1 MYDEYNTLIKNG
13 TWVLVPKPPGANIV
27 RCVWLFR
34 HKFHADGSLSRYKA
48 RLVANDSSHQVG
60 IDCDETFNLVV
71 KPTTIRIMLSLALTR
86 HWPIHQLD
94 VKNAFLNGDLSE
106 TVYMH
111 QPPGF
116 VDPRYPHHVCRLQ
129 RSGTDTACLLIYVDD
144 IVLTTSSTAL
154 LYKIIYSL
162 LRKFDMT
169 DLDALNHFLG
179 VSVTCD
185 TTGVFLSQKR
195 YVIELLERAHMLNC
209 NPTQTLVDTESKL
222 GPEGTPIS
230 DHTLYLSLAGGL
242 QYLTF
247 TLPDLSYVVQQIC
260 LYMHDPR
267 EPHLAALKRILCYVR
282 GTLEFGLQLYASS
295 GSSLVAYSD
304 ADWAGCPATIRS
316 TFGAVYLSANPVQHQ
331 RTKHIEID
339 IHFVRDMVAMGHVR
353 VLHVPSRYQYANI
366 FTKGIPSVLFEEFRT
381 SLSVRLPPAQT
392 AKESMAPL
400 SSLHLRPHITSST
413 DALYSHLT
421 RLKKPCCQNVVFCK
435 TNQEDQDLSLTIGDQ
450 SLKFQRRDLLLH
462 SVLGSLSLAAI
473 VPLAFAEEEG
483 YRIYTDDVNKFKITI
498 PQDWLVGGGEGN
510 GFKSVTAFYPS
521 EASTSNV
528 SLVITGLGADYTKLE
543 SFGKVDSF
551 AETLVSGLDRSWQ
564 RPPGVS
570 AKLIDSK
577 SSKALLQCNKK
588 QFKMVIA
595 TRNTPSNSNS
605 GELEGSMR
613 DLVIQLQEAV
623 NQLNQSMQSMNGKIA
638 TIETGQAYLSNEVT
652 RFKNGEVDNVS
663 DEEKV
668 RLASN
673 HLYDKALA
681 WHRQF
686 EKTHGELV
694 TWELYETETYK
705 RFGPCYED
713 PMEEIKNLSQKGT
726 VPEYQD
732 KFEALISRVEL
743 NESQAISCF
752 VGGLQQDIGL
762 MVKMFRPKS
771 LYDAY
776 QLARTLRGHK
786 CSEQLFSLEVLA
798 EEESTEV
805 EEELETP
812 TEEESVEEQVVY
824 PHISLNALAGINT
837 FHTMRIKGHVGK
849 QDVHILVDSGSTHNF
864 VDVQCAKKLGCEI
877 RSICPL
883 QVEVSRG
890 NQMLSTS
897 TCRGFTWTLQGQNF
911 TSDVMLLPLGGC
923 DMVLGKGDPER
934 YTTSN
939 RAVDEWEGFWKSS
952 MSLCVYPTTLM
963 AVSGQ
968 KGLASEEGHTLSEL
982 LASFEVVFAIPNTLP
997 PHRTHDHKIVLQEGV
1012 PPVNIRPYKHPP
1024 TQKDAIEL
1032 MVKELL
1038 QTGVIRPS
1046 HSPFSSPIVM
1056 VKKKDGTWRMCMDYR
1071 KLNQYTIKDK
1081 FPIPVIEELI
1091 DELNGATV
1099 FTKLDL
1105 RSGYHQIRM
1114 VDEDVHKTAFRTH
1127 EGHYEFL
1134 VMPFGLTNAPSTF
1147 RSLMNSVFK
1156 DHLRHFVLVFFDDI
1170 LSKCVFAVDQ
1180 VEYLGHI
1187 ISTKGVATNASK
1199 IEAMKNWPVPR
1210 NIKECI
1216 RDWGHPIAYLS
1227 KTLAPKHQ
1235 SLSTYEKEFMA
1246 VVLALEKWRGYLLD
1260 RHFKIKTDHFSLKYL
1275 LDQRLSTPFQTK
1287 WLPKLLGFDYE
1298 ISYKKGSDNAAA
1310 DALSRLSTSTELHS
1324 MILSSIEPE
1333 LLDKIKASWIADV
1346 DVQLL
1351 IQRLEGQIV
1360 PNKKFTWENGKL
1372 RRKGKLVIGN
1382 DKALRL
1388 QLVKVFHNDPVGG
1401 HSGMQGQSFSQF
1413 VLENL
1418 VQTIKDRVAYFYC
1431 LSSPIRWPNKEYWY
1445 NTNFHTSINTTPFE
1459 IVYGQAP
1466 TFHIRYVMGPSN
1478 VDKVDRTLSA
1488 REEAITM
1495 LKFHLRRAQDR
1506 MKAIADGHRTDRQYA
1521 VGDMVY
1527 LKLQPYRQT
1536 TVRQGFHHKLSSKF
1550 YGPFQVLEKIGEV
1563 AYKLLLPAKVHVF
1576 HVSQLKKCKTKEIAM
1591 GNFPTCMYYLEYTL
1605 KNPGESERHLVSV
1618 LGIANNGWYNRLYTV
1633 TGQYLDDESEKY
1645 RTMIEKVCL
1654 MDSRSTGSQT
1664 YAPHMTTWTVAEG
1677 CWG

>member
-1 MYDEYNTLIKNG
+1 
-13 TWVLVPKPPGANIV
+13 
-27 RCVWLFR
+27 
-34 HKFHADGSLSRYKA
+34 
-48 RLVANDSSHQVG
+48 
-60 IDCDETFNLVV
+60 
-71 KPTTIRIMLSLALTR
+71 
-86 HWPIHQLD
+86 
-94 VKNAFLNGDLSE
+94 
-106 TVYMH
+106 
-111 QPPGF
+111 
-116 VDPRYPHHVCRLQ
+116 
-129 RSGTDTACLLIYVDD
+129 
-144 IVLTTSSTAL
+144 
-154 LYKIIYSL
+154 
-162 LRKFDMT
+162 
-169 DLDALNHFLG
+169 
-179 VSVTCD
+179 
-185 TTGVFLSQKR
+185 
-195 YVIELLERAHMLNC
+195 
-209 NPTQTLVDTESKL
+209 
-222 GPEGTPIS
+222 
-230 DHTLYLSLAGGL
+230 
-242 QYLTF
+242 
-247 TLPDLSYVVQQIC
+247 
-260 LYMHDPR
+260 
-267 EPHLAALKRILCYVR
+267 
-282 GTLEFGLQLYASS
+282 
-295 GSSLVAYSD
+295 
-304 ADWAGCPATIRS
+304 
-316 TFGAVYLSANPVQHQ
+316 
-331 RTKHIEID
+331 
-339 IHFVRDMVAMGHVR
+339 
-353 VLHVPSRYQYANI
+353 
-366 FTKGIPSVLFEEFRT
+366 
-381 SLSVRLPPAQT
+381 
-392 AKESMAPL
+392 
-400 SSLHLRPHITSST
+400 
-413 DALYSHLT
+413 
-421 RLKKPCCQNVVFCK
+421 
-435 TNQEDQDLSLTIGDQ
+435 
-450 SLKFQRRDLLLH
+450 
-462 SVLGSLSLAAI
+462 
-473 VPLAFAEEEG
+473 
-483 YRIYTDDVNKFKITI
+483 
-498 PQDWLVGGGEGN
+498 
-510 GFKSVTAFYPS
+510 
-521 EASTSNV
+521 
-528 SLVITGLGADYTKLE
+528 
-543 SFGKVDSF
+543 
-551 AETLVSGLDRSWQ
+551 
-564 RPPGVS
+564 
-570 AKLIDSK
+570 
-577 SSKALLQCNKK
+577 
-588 QFKMVIA
+588 
-595 TRNTPSNSNS
+595 
-605 GELEGSMR
+605 
-613 DLVIQLQEAV
+613 
-623 NQLNQSMQSMNGKIA
+623 
-638 TIETGQAYLSNEVT
+638 
-652 RFKNGEVDNVS
+652 
-663 DEEKV
+663 
-668 RLASN
+668 
-673 HLYDKALA
+673 
-681 WHRQF
+681 
-686 EKTHGELV
+686 
-694 TWELYETETYK
+694 
-705 RFGPCYED
+705 
-713 PMEEIKNLSQKGT
+713 
-726 VPEYQD
+726 
-732 KFEALISRVEL
+732 
-743 NESQAISCF
+743 
-752 VGGLQQDIGL
+752 
-762 MVKMFRPKS
+762 
-771 LYDAY
+771 
-776 QLARTLRGHK
+776 
-786 CSEQLFSLEVLA
+786 
-798 EEESTEV
+798 
-805 EEELETP
+805 
-812 TEEESVEEQVVY
+812 
-824 PHISLNALAGINT
+824 
-837 FHTMRIKGHVGK
+837 MRIKGHVGK

-923 DMVLGKGDPER
+923 DMVLGVTLRGTQQASVQWMNGKDFEKVV
-934 YTTSN
+934 SIN
-939 RAVDEWEGFWKSS
+939 KLCLDDKVGFAA

-963 AVSGQ
+963 VVSGQ
-968 KGLASEEGHTLSEL
+968 KGLASEEGRTLSEL
-982 LASFEVVFAIPNTLP
+982 LASFEVVFAIQT
-997 PHRTHDHKIVLQEGV
+997 
-1012 PPVNIRPYKHPP
+1012 PYHHTEPMI
-1024 TQKDAIEL
+1024 TEL
-1032 MVKELL
+1032 
-1038 QTGVIRPS
+1038 
-1046 HSPFSSPIVM
+1046 FC
-1056 VKKKDGTWRMCMDYR
+1056 KKG

-1114 VDEDVHKTAFRTH
+1114 ADEDVHKTAFRTH

-1156 DHLRHFVLVFFDDI
+1156 DHLRHFVL
-1170 LSKCVFAVDQ
+1170 CVFVDQ

-1216 RDWGHPIAYLS
+1216 RNWGHPIAYLS
-1227 KTLAPKHQ
+1227 KTVAPKHQ

-1275 LDQRLSTPFQTK
+1275 LDQRLSTLFQTK

-1431 LSSPIRWPNKEYWY
+1431 LSSPIRWPNKEYWS

-1591 GNFPTCMYYLEYTL
+1591 GNFPTCTE
-1605 KNPGESERHLVSV
+1605 
-1618 LGIANNGWYNRLYTV
+1618 
-1633 TGQYLDDESEKY
+1633 
-1645 RTMIEKVCL
+1645 
-1654 MDSRSTGSQT
+1654 MD
-1664 YAPHMTTWTVAEG
+1664 
-1677 CWG
+1677 